1 MLRYKYTS
9 RPVVRKT
16 IRLCILNI
24 NPMHIIK
31 DFEVSTTRR
40 EQSLFETL
48 PPPQDGTAHAVAG
61 GILLG
66 AMMFGLAPSKIIT
79 RQAMCIFGHYSID
92 ITKKI
97 SESPTSVVTIR
108 VLDEKISYTSM
119 CNGDTLEYDATAG
132 TLVVTG
138 TTKCQLP
145 KNLKI
150 VGNPEHVE
158 PLSLVPVHLEV
169 VSMEHLVQALEES
182 QIKSYSLEAQVSTLE
197 QRLASIERKLSG
209 NPFI

>member
-1 MLRYKYTS
+1 
-9 RPVVRKT
+9 
-16 IRLCILNI
+16 
-24 NPMHIIK
+24 MHITK
-31 DFEVSTTRR
+31 VFEVSTTRR

-79 RQAMCIFGHYSID
+79 RQATCIFGHHSIE
-92 ITKKI
+92 ITKKL

-108 VLDEKISYTSM
+108 VLDKKICYTAM
-119 CNGDTLEYDATAG
+119 CNGDTLEYDVTAG

-138 TTKCQLP
+138 TKCQLP

-158 PLSLVPVHLEV
+158 PLTLVPVHLEV
-169 VSMEHLVQALEES
+169 VSLEHLVQALEES
-182 QIKSYSLEAQVSTLE
+182 QIKTIRLESHVAILE
-197 QRLASIERKLSG
+197 QRLASIERQISG